1 MQNPESYLPENRLSG
16 ALPDIGPEYPTLRQF
31 SCDGQTTMFTNKQDL
46 ASVNIFSISADL
58 QFSIHLIF
66 IC

>member
-46 ASVNIFSISADL
+46 ASVNIF
-58 QFSIHLIF
+58 FNK
-66 IC
+66 C